1 MAFGQQQGR
10 PASARQI
17 KALESLLADAGY
29 LGFREARGPMGFN
42 QRQGGGKFTDVEAD
56 TYISQLQ
63 AEAEAGVEAGSGLAA
78 VDDAKPASPAP
89 RARRV
94 SPVPKTT
101 PGRPASGAPAPETPA
116 GGTVAQR
123 RQSRQAA
130 LVRELPA
137 KILAH
142 ELEGRGWI
150 LIPPED
156 LTATDPT
163 ADPPTSE
170 PGPGG
175 ASD

>member
-10 PASARQI
+10 PASARQV
-17 KALESLLADAGY
+17 KTLESLLADAGY
-29 LGFREARGPMGFN
+29 LGFREARGPMGFT
-42 QRQGGGKFTDVEAD
+42 QRQGGGKFTDTEAD
-56 TYISQLQ
+56 AFIAQLE

-78 VDDAKPASPAP
+78 AAEPEPPARPTARP
-89 RARRV
+89 RAK
-94 SPVPKTT
+94 PVPKASA
-101 PGRPASGAPAPETPA
+101 GRPAPSEANRESKAS
-116 GGTVAQR
+116 TVVER
-123 RQSRQAA
+123 RQARQAA

-163 ADPPTSE
+163 DE
-170 PGPGG
+170 PD
-175 ASD
+175 AKS

>member
-10 PASARQI
+10 PASARQL
-17 KALESLLADAGY
+17 KTLEALLADAGY
-29 LGFREARGPMGFN
+29 LGFREARGPMGFT

-56 TYISQLQ
+56 AFIAQLE
-63 AEAEAGVEAGSGLAA
+63 AEAEAGLEAGSGPAA
-78 VDDAKPASPAP
+78 VEAVEPANPAP

-94 SPVPKTT
+94 APVPKAS
-101 PGRPASGAPAPETPA
+101 PGRPAAARAEPAAT
-116 GGTVAQR
+116 GGTVAER
-123 RQSRQAA
+123 RQARQAA

-156 LTATDPT
+156 LTAADPT
-163 ADPPTSE
+163 IAEE
-170 PGPGG
+170 PDLG
-175 ASD
+175 AG